1 LRESSLNDDPPAAV
15 TWSTTL
21 FGILWILGGIFILAR
36 EIPILP
42 YLQRLPPG
50 EHAKGPKIRSGVFL
64 AIGAVFIAARHRAH
78 RGVLQASLNR

>member
-1 LRESSLNDDPPAAV
+1 M
-15 TWSTTL
+15 TWSSTL

-36 EIPILP
+36 ELPIFR

-64 AIGAVFIAARHRAH
+64 GIGAAFVLAGIVLLVAYSMRH
-78 RGVLQASLNR
+78 